1 MLGHRVRRYLTLAVS
16 AAIVVSCGAYTSST
30 SPPQAKVLPPSL
42 TVGASFYMVAGGSIS
57 RAVQWGPSHSN
68 VEQRG
73 SAVVGAEGATLS
85 LPGADF
91 SMTIPAGALS
101 SPTTITVVSRAGSY
115 VAYEMLPHGLRF
127 RLPV

>member
-16 AAIVVSCGAYTSST
+16 AAIVVSCGDFTSAT

-42 TVGASFYMVAGGSIS
+42 TIGASFALVAGGSIAK
-57 RAVQWGPSHSN
+57 AVQWAPSHSN
-68 VEQRG
+68 VEQSV
-73 SAVVGAEGATLS
+73 SAVVGPLGATLS

-101 SPTTITVVSRAGSY
+101 VPTTITVVSRAGS
-115 VAYEMLPHGLRF
+115 HGASA
-127 RLPV
+127 